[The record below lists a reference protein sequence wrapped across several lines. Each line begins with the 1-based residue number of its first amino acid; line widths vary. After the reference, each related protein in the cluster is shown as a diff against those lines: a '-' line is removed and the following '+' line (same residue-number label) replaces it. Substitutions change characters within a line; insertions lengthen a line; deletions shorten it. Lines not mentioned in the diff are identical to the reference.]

1 MADATTAVAAA
12 KAAEIERDKHHL
24 HGFGYAQQLFRDMG
38 GFANFAVSFSIISIL
53 TGAVTLYGQAMNNGG
68 TGMIGIGWPLIT
80 FFVLIVGASMAEL
93 ASAIPTA
100 GALYHWSSL
109 IGNRTWG
116 WWTAWFNFIGQFTI
130 TAGIS
135 FGGALLITPLIF
147 GADAVDYAAKGGNFP
162 NRELLIVFAIILL
175 TQGLIN
181 TFGARVV
188 AWFAQASAIYHMV
201 VVGAILFAFIGFAD
215 LQSASQVFDVKNNS
229 DSLSATLGNPIWFAF
244 LLGLL
249 QAQWTYTGYDA
260 SAHISEET
268 VNPRVRAPW
277 GVFLSVAVSGFFG
290 YVMLFVVTW
299 SIKDIGSVIAPE
311 SGFAFS
317 QAFYDQF
324 ANNVGDA
331 FVWAIFLAIWFC
343 GMASVTSNSRLLFA
357 FARDKG
363 MPASEHIATVS
374 PTWRAPVVAI
384 WVAVVL
390 AFLCGVYAKS
400 YAVLTSISVIG
411 LYVSYAIP
419 VFLRERARSQ
429 GRWQPKH
436 DGPWSLGRLS
446 RPIALIGL
454 AWTALISVIF
464 VLPQDGRTPELVGDL
479 SEKPAV
485 FNSAFPYLNGSYQ
498 VLTSFVFVL
507 ALLFVYWKLGPSRT
521 FKGPRKMGAVD
532 ELERIEHDL
541 EAKARF
547 KEGATPAP
555 SPGPEPS
562 PRPGAAPGQA

>member
-1 MADATTAVAAA
+1 MSDVTVKPD
-12 KAAEIERDKHHL
+12 KAAEIERDKHDL

-38 GFANFAVSFSIISIL
+38 GFANFAISFSIISIL
-53 TGAVTLYGQAMNNGG
+53 TGAITLYYQGINNGG
-68 TGMIGIGWPLIT
+68 LGMIGIGWPLIT
-80 FFVLIVGASMAEL
+80 IMVMLVSASMAEL
-93 ASAIPTA
+93 SSSIPTA

-109 IGNRTWG
+109 LGGRAWG

-135 FGGALLITPLIF
+135 FGAALLITPLIF
-147 GADAVDYAAKGGNFP
+147 DADAVVYENTPGGK
-162 NRELLIVFAIILL
+162 LLLVFAVILL

-188 AWFAQASAIYHMV
+188 SWFAQASAIYHMV
-201 VVGAILFAFIGFAD
+201 VVGAILFAFYLFAD
-215 LQSASQVFDVKNNS
+215 FGSASQVFDISNLEGSGSQV
-229 DSLSATLGNPIWFAF
+229 LGNPIWFAF

-277 GVFLSVAVSGFFG
+277 GVFMSVAVSGFFG
-290 YVMLFVVTW
+290 FIMLFTVTW
-299 SIKDIGSVIAPE
+299 AITDTQPILEAGTS
-311 SGFAFS
+311 AFS
-317 QAFYDQF
+317 QIFYEQF
-324 ANNVGDA
+324 SSTAADA
-331 FVWAIFLAIWFC
+331 FIWAIFLAMWFC
-343 GMASVTSNSRLLFA
+343 GMSSVTSNSRLLFA

-363 MPASEHIATVS
+363 MPASARIASVS

-390 AFLCGVYAKS
+390 AFLCGLYAKS
-400 YAVLTSISVIG
+400 YAILTSISVIG

-429 GRWQPKH
+429 GKWQPKH
-436 DGPWSLGRLS
+436 DGPWSLGKLS
-446 RPIALIGL
+446 RPIARLMIVWVSLIC
-454 AWTALISVIF
+454 VIF
-464 VLPQDGRTPELVGDL
+464 VLPGDSRTPELVGDL

-485 FNSAFPYLNGSYQ
+485 FNSSFPYLNGSYQ
-498 VLTSFVFVL
+498 VLTSFAFIL
-507 ALLFVYWKLGPSRT
+507 LLLFIYWKLGPSKT
-521 FKGPRKMGAVD
+521 FRGPRHMGAVD
-532 ELERIEHDL
+532 ELERIEHEL

-547 KEGATPAP
+547 KEGSVSAPATTEPA
-555 SPGPEPS
+555 
-562 PRPGAAPGQA
+562 